1 MSGAKF
7 LISGLLLL
15 SAAGTGT
22 VAYVRS
28 IDFDR
33 YRPALVEELRV
44 ATGREVAIDGPVGL
58 SLLPRPRFV
67 IRGVAIANAPWG
79 TRDTLARID
88 RVEAEI
94 ALMPLLK
101 GERRISRV
109 RLVRPDL
116 WLETD
121 SVGKVNWILAGA
133 RPSPGPAGK
142 GEVAA
147 PLLASLDVA
156 RIDVES
162 GRLTYRDGASGDITV
177 LSVKKGQAEGDGYAA
192 PLKLSLAG
200 AWNTVPFAVD
210 GAVGPFGAVA
220 SEQGNAS
227 AIALQVAF
235 GGATA
240 RIDGTVGGAGSA
252 LKVAVTAPEP
262 DRLARR
268 FGISLPVTERAAF
281 NADLRYRADRIAVE
295 NATLA
300 IGERTATGS
309 ASVDLSKPRA
319 TFTAAMQTPGMD
331 LSAFLRRGTTVT
343 AGEMGPLEALLGS
356 GMLDLADGS
365 VDVRSD
371 VLQAGPLT
379 LRDVAARIVLAD
391 GGMVVDPIRARSV
404 GGALTGSVRLD
415 AGTSPPRLSM
425 VLRAPAF
432 AAGPLLQRIGSVK
445 AFGGVASIAANLST
459 TIGTP
464 EAMLAKLEGDA
475 LIAMGEGRLTLEPH
489 ETPFA
494 THVTGPGALVG
505 LVAAED
511 SQDVPI
517 ECIAG
522 RMKVAGGV
530 ARSDGFVLL
539 SRDSRVKGEGDVDLA
554 SGRIAM
560 HFIPEARNKPLLL
573 DRAVSLAGPLGAPVL
588 TLESDSAGGKAAGAM
603 AFFPLRRFF
612 TGVASNPAANACL
625 RALPPPPRKR
635 KEPGRPIAQ
644 LPDRPV
650 SRADAPS
657 PQQGTSL
664 TGFEGAE

>member
-1 MSGAKF
+1 
-7 LISGLLLL
+7 
-15 SAAGTGT
+15 
-22 VAYVRS
+22 
-28 IDFDR
+28 
-33 YRPALVEELRV
+33 
-44 ATGREVAIDGPVGL
+44 
-58 SLLPRPRFV
+58 V

-94 ALMPLLK
+94 ALAPLLK

-109 RLVRPDL
+109 RLVHPDL

-121 SVGKVNWILAGA
+121 NVGKVNWILAGA
-133 RPSPGPAGK
+133 RPPAGAGGK
-142 GEVAA
+142 GEGAG

-156 RIDVES
+156 RIDVEG

-177 LSVKKGQAEGDGYAA
+177 LSIGAGQAEGDGYAA
-192 PLKLSLAG
+192 PLKLKVAG

-210 GAVGPFGAVA
+210 GAIGPFGAVA
-220 SEQGNAS
+220 SEAGKAS

-235 GGATA
+235 GGASA
-240 RIDGTVGGAGSA
+240 RIDGTVGGP
-252 LKVAVTAPEP
+252 VAAFKITATVPEP
-262 DRLARR
+262 ARLAHR
-268 FGISLPVTERAAF
+268 FGIALPPAERAAF
-281 NADLRYRADRIAVE
+281 NADFRYDADRIALE

-319 TFTAAMQTPGMD
+319 TFSAAVQAPGMD
-331 LSAFLRRGTTVT
+331 LSGFLRRGTTVT

-356 GMLDLADGS
+356 GMLGLADGT

-371 VLQAGPLT
+371 VLQAGPMT
-379 LRDVAARIVLAD
+379 LRDVQARIVVAD
-391 GGMVVDPIRARSV
+391 GGMAVDPIRARSV
-404 GGALTGSVRLD
+404 GGALTGSARLD
-415 AGTSPPRLSM
+415 TGTSPPRLSM

-494 THVTGPGALVG
+494 THVTGPAALIG
-505 LVAAED
+505 LVAAKD

-517 ECIAG
+517 ECVAG

-539 SRDSRVKGEGDVDLA
+539 SRDARVKGEGDVDLA
-554 SGRIAM
+554 SGRIDM
-560 HFIPEARNKPLLL
+560 RFIPEARNKPLLL
-573 DRAVSLAGPLGAPVL
+573 ERAVSLAGPLSAPVL
-588 TLESDSAGGKAAGAM
+588 TLERDSAGGKSAGTL

-612 TGVASNPAANACL
+612 TGMAANPAANACL
-625 RALPPPPRKR
+625 RALPPPPRRHKA
-635 KEPGRPIAQ
+635 PGRPIAQ
-644 LPDRPV
+644 LPAPPV
-650 SRADAPS
+650 SRADTLP
-657 PQQGTSL
+657 PQQATSP